1 MFFFRWH
8 HAAVVSENDHCVMST
23 KISVHSFFVVQKTTK
38 SSHKSYSF
46 VESHK
51 NERNKLQYLYLLII
65 IHNGIIME
73 QTTPLNGTIIRD
85 PAWKKKKK
93 GLGPWIMVTAL
104 LLGLGLAFY
113 AGQRSGSTSR
123 TGPGGTTRGGT
134 IATASLTMSS
144 NEAVFE
150 SSRPC
155 LHFDISCRH
164 NWECCSY
171 QCASGGCTRD

>member
-1 MFFFRWH
+1 MIIAWCRQKSRFTLFLWCKKRQNH
-8 HAAVVSENDHCVMST
+8 HIKAIVLSNVTRT
-23 KISVHSFFVVQKTTK
+23 K
-38 SSHKSYSF
+38 
-46 VESHK
+46 
-51 NERNKLQYLYLLII
+51 RNKLQYLYLLII

-85 PAWKKKKK
+85 PAWKKKK

-123 TGPGGTTRGGT
+123 TGPGGTTRVRAT
-134 IATASLTMSS
+134 TASLTMSS

-150 SSRPC
+150 SSMLTTTNKNTKP
-155 LHFDISCRH
+155 LA
-164 NWECCSY
+164 
-171 QCASGGCTRD
+171 ASRIVPPRKK

>member
-1 MFFFRWH
+1 MRDVDKNLGSLFFCG
-8 HAAVVSENDHCVMST
+8 AKND
-23 KISVHSFFVVQKTTK
+23 KIIT
-38 SSHKSYSF
+38 KSYSF

-85 PAWKKKKK
+85 PAWKKKK

-113 AGQRSGSTSR
+113 AGQI
-123 TGPGGTTRGGT
+123 RGGT
-134 IATASLTMSS
+134 SLTRGTTTASLTMSS

-150 SSRPC
+150 SSMLTTTNKNTKPLAVSRIVPP
-155 LHFDISCRH
+155 RKK
-164 NWECCSY
+164 
-171 QCASGGCTRD
+171 